1 MSTVV
6 FLENHEDKFKNAKMP
21 GTVNGAAK
29 TYTRPAD
36 WKK

>member
-1 MSTVV
+1 MANVV

-21 GTVNGAAK
+21 RIVTDGVK
-29 TYTRPAD
+29 TYTRPEE